1 MFGKIFEHAL
11 KGVKQFFST
20 ERVVIIVVFLLLV
33 WLLSQYAGSKT
44 SVVDM
49 MEDGGEVLMED
60 GEAPMEYGE
69 AQMEYGGEVPM
80 EQLTSSGTASGTGY
94 TTSQVANPADLLPS
108 DENSQWSALNPNA
121 ANNGDTTMPDLLKAG
136 YHIGLDTIGQ
146 TLRNANLQLRSDPII
161 TKATVGPWN
170 QSTIE
175 TDYARVPLEIGPA
188 M

>member
-33 WLLSQYAGSKT
+33 WLLSQYASSKT
-44 SVVDM
+44 AVVDK
-49 MEDGGEVLMED
+49 MEDGSAPAHAGKAD
-60 GEAPMEYGE
+60 DSKKKEAP
-69 AQMEYGGEVPM
+69 
-80 EQLTSSGTASGTGY
+80 SSGNTASGHGY
-94 TTSQVANPADLLPS
+94 TTSEVANPADLLPA

-121 ANNGDTTMPDLLKAG
+121 ANKGDTTMPDLLKAG

-175 TDYARVPLEIGPA
+175 TDFARVPLEIGP
-188 M
+188 MK

>member
-33 WLLSQYAGSKT
+33 WLLSQYASSKMA
-44 SVVDM
+44 VVDK
-49 MEDGGEVLMED
+49 MEDGS
-60 GEAPMEYGE
+60 APAPQGK
-69 AQMEYGGEVPM
+69 ADDSKKK
-80 EQLTSSGTASGTGY
+80 EQPSSGNTASGHGY
-94 TTSQVANPADLLPS
+94 TTSEVANPADLLPA

-121 ANNGDTTMPDLLKAG
+121 ANKGDTTMPDLLKAG

-175 TDYARVPLEIGPA
+175 TDFARVPLEIGPIK
-188 M
+188 

>member
-11 KGVKQFFST
+11 KGVKQFFSA

-33 WLLSQYAGSKT
+33 WLLSQYASSKT
-44 SVVDM
+44 SVVDT
-49 MEDGGEVLMED
+49 MED
-60 GEAPMEYGE
+60 GEEKPEKEESMVGE
-69 AQMEYGGEVPM
+69 SKKK
-80 EQLTSSGTASGTGY
+80 EQSSSGNTASGHGY
-94 TTSQVANPADLLPS
+94 TTSEVANPADLLPA

-121 ANNGDTTMPDLLKAG
+121 ANKGDTTMPDLLKAG

-161 TKATVGPWN
+161 TKTVVGPWN

-175 TDYARVPLEIGPA
+175 TDFARVPLEIGP
-188 M
+188 MK

>member
-33 WLLSQYAGSKT
+33 WLLSQYASSKT
-44 SVVDM
+44 TVVDK
-49 MEDGGEVLMED
+49 MEDGSEEKEKEKEEVSNMSVK
-60 GEAPMEYGE
+60 P
-69 AQMEYGGEVPM
+69 
-80 EQLTSSGTASGTGY
+80 SSGNTASGHGY
-94 TTSQVANPADLLPS
+94 TTSEVANPADLLPA

-121 ANNGDTTMPDLLKAG
+121 ANKGDTTMPDLLKAG

-146 TLRNANLQLRSDPII
+146 TMRNANLQLRSDPII
-161 TKATVGPWN
+161 TKTVVGPWN

-175 TDYARVPLEIGPA
+175 TDFARVPLEIGP
-188 M
+188 MK

>member
-49 MEDGGEVLMED
+49 MEDGGEVLME
-60 GEAPMEYGE
+60 EEEMPV
-69 AQMEYGGEVPM
+69 QMEE
-80 EQLTSSGTASGTGY
+80 LTTGGTASGSGY

-121 ANNGDTTMPDLLKAG
+121 ANKGDTTMPDLLKAG

-161 TKATVGPWN
+161 TKAAVGPWN

-188 M
+188 A

>member
-33 WLLSQYAGSKT
+33 WLLSQYAGSKMA
-44 SVVDM
+44 VVDK
-49 MEDGGEVLMED
+49 MEDGSAPAPD
-60 GEAPMEYGE
+60 GKPAEPKPK
-69 AQMEYGGEVPM
+69 AQ
-80 EQLTSSGTASGTGY
+80 SGSCNTASGHGY
-94 TTSQVANPADLLPS
+94 TNSEVANPADLLPA
-108 DENSQWSALNPNA
+108 DENSHWSALNPNA
-121 ANNGDTTMPDLLKAG
+121 ANKGDTTMPDLLKAG

-175 TDYARVPLEIGPA
+175 TDFARVPLEIGP
-188 M
+188 MK

>member
-11 KGVKQFFST
+11 KGVKQFFSA

-33 WLLSQYAGSKT
+33 WLLSQYASSKT
-44 SVVDM
+44 AVVDK
-49 MEDGGEVLMED
+49 MEDGSAPAP
-60 GEAPMEYGE
+60 EAKGDESKPKV
-69 AQMEYGGEVPM
+69 AP
-80 EQLTSSGTASGTGY
+80 SSGNTASGHGY
-94 TTSQVANPADLLPS
+94 TTSEVANPADLLPA
-108 DENSQWSALNPNA
+108 DENSQWSVLNPNA
-121 ANNGDTTMPDLLKAG
+121 ANKGDTTMPDLLKAG

-175 TDYARVPLEIGPA
+175 TDFARVPLEIGP
-188 M
+188 MK

>member
-44 SVVDM
+44 AVVDM
-49 MEDGGEVLMED
+49 MEDGGQVLMVPQE
-60 GEAPMEYGE
+60 EPPMEYV
-69 AQMEYGGEVPM
+69 QM
-80 EQLTSSGTASGTGY
+80 EQLTSGDAESGGTASGNGY

-108 DENSQWSALNPNA
+108 DENSQWSALNPNS
-121 ANNGDTTMPDLLKAG
+121 ANKGDTTMPDLLKAG

-175 TDYARVPLEIGPA
+175 TDFARVPLEIGPIK
-188 M
+188 

>member
-11 KGVKQFFST
+11 KGVKQFFSA

-33 WLLSQYAGSKT
+33 WLLSQYAGSKMA
-44 SVVDM
+44 VVDK
-49 MEDGGEVLMED
+49 MEDGSVS
-60 GEAPMEYGE
+60 APQGKEEESKKMV
-69 AQMEYGGEVPM
+69 APA
-80 EQLTSSGTASGTGY
+80 SGNTASGHGY
-94 TTSQVANPADLLPS
+94 TTSEVANPADLLPA

-121 ANNGDTTMPDLLKAG
+121 ANKGDTTMPDLLKAG

-146 TLRNANLQLRSDPII
+146 TMRNANLQLRSDPII

-175 TDYARVPLEIGPA
+175 TDFARVPLEIGP
-188 M
+188 MK

>member
-33 WLLSQYAGSKT
+33 WLLSQYAGSKMA
-44 SVVDM
+44 VVDK
-49 MEDGGEVLMED
+49 MEDGSAPAPD
-60 GEAPMEYGE
+60 GKPAESKPK
-69 AQMEYGGEVPM
+69 
-80 EQLTSSGTASGTGY
+80 EQSGSGNTASGHGY
-94 TTSQVANPADLLPS
+94 TTSEVANPADLLPA

-121 ANNGDTTMPDLLKAG
+121 ANKGDTTMPDLLKAG

-146 TLRNANLQLRSDPII
+146 TMRNANLQLRSDPII

-175 TDYARVPLEIGPA
+175 TDFARVPLEIGPIK
-188 M
+188 

>member
-11 KGVKQFFST
+11 KGMKQFFST

-33 WLLSQYAGSKT
+33 WLLSQYAGSKMA
-44 SVVDM
+44 VVDK
-49 MEDGGEVLMED
+49 MEDGS
-60 GEAPMEYGE
+60 APAPQGKADESK
-69 AQMEYGGEVPM
+69 PK
-80 EQLTSSGTASGTGY
+80 EQPSAGNTVSGHGY
-94 TTSQVANPADLLPS
+94 TTSEVANPADLLPA

-121 ANNGDTTMPDLLKAG
+121 ANKGDTTMPDLLKAG

-175 TDYARVPLEIGPA
+175 TDFARVPLEIGPA
-188 M
+188 K